1 MTGLP
6 RVAAPVLTAA
16 VDALPDRLRRK
27 LDAAVATAAGWPV
40 TVHDGHFTVAVDGA
54 TTVTLLATDG
64 AVTGPEQVTCTC
76 LLAPKCLHRAAV
88 LARAPADDGG
98 PADSGSAVPAG
109 EPVEPAAEKPGDVSG
124 DQTEDLTGEQRSA
137 AEHLWQ
143 AGAAVLAAGVSGSGV
158 VLRAALLRATHEARV
173 HGLHRAAA
181 AGRNVATH
189 LHAARELQPQYR
201 LGDLSDDL
209 RELLLVTRALREP
222 GPATS
227 ELVGTA
233 RRRYDVRGSLRL
245 YGLCSVPVVAGSGY
259 GGVVTYLADRDC
271 RVWMVSDLMP
281 GGEERAAVA
290 GEAPVALGEAS
301 LTHRAL
307 GRGGLVVSGATA
319 SDIRALGAGRQ
330 VKAVRARGAAWT
342 EDPLAGLWATP
353 LDEQVARAFAA
364 LALPVQ
370 DRAAG
375 DDLLFVSGRINGAD
389 SDGVS
394 MVTADGTVLTL
405 TVPSDHAALAYRGNL
420 RRLAEA
426 DGIEV
431 RVVGRPEPLRR
442 LTLCPLALSTS
453 DLELPH
459 EWAGHVDLGF
469 DRVPGGHGHPGSAAV
484 GTPGGP
490 PANGSP
496 ADGPAVEPAP
506 LGDFALHRVR
516 RHVER
521 VVAGGRAVQALA
533 SPDDARLRA
542 ARLDTGAG
550 LVRALTTAAQARPRD
565 PFGRSVE
572 AGATAFADAWLAT
585 AVYEQAASWALA
597 EASWHPRRGAG

>member
-6 RVAAPVLTAA
+6 RVAAPVLAAA

-27 LDAAVATAAGWPV
+27 LDATVATAAGWPV
-40 TVHDGHFTVAVDGA
+40 AVHDGHLTVTVNDA

-64 AVTGPEQVTCTC
+64 VVTEPEQVSCTC
-76 LLAPKCLHRAAV
+76 LLAPRCLHRAAV
-88 LARAPADDGG
+88 LARAPADDEG
-98 PADSGSAVPAG
+98 PPDNGDAAPAG
-109 EPVEPAAEKPGDVSG
+109 TPAEPAVGAPGDVAG
-124 DQTEDLTGEQRSA
+124 DLTEELTGEQRAA

-143 AGAAVLAAGVSGSGV
+143 AGVAVLAAGVSGSGV
-158 VLRAALLRATHEARV
+158 VLHAALLRATHEARV

-181 AGRNVATH
+181 AGRKIAAH
-189 LHAARELQPQYR
+189 LRAARELQPQYR

-222 GPATS
+222 GPVAS
-227 ELVGTA
+227 GLVGTA
-233 RRRYDVRGSLRL
+233 RRRYDVHGSLRL
-245 YGLCSVPVVAGSGY
+245 YGLCSVPVVTGSGY

-281 GGEERAAVA
+281 GGQERAAVA

-319 SDIRALGAGRQ
+319 SDTRALGAGRE
-330 VKAVRARGAAWT
+330 VKAVRARGVPWD
-342 EDPLAGLWATP
+342 EEPLAGLWATP

-375 DDLLFVSGRINGAD
+375 DDLLFLSGRVHGAD
-389 SDGVS
+389 GAEVS
-394 MVTADGTVLTL
+394 MVTADGSALTL
-405 TVPSDHAALAYRGNL
+405 TVPSDHAALAYRHNL
-420 RRLAEA
+420 RRLAAA
-426 DGIEV
+426 DGTEV
-431 RVVGRPEPLRR
+431 RVIGRPEPLRR
-442 LTLCPLALSTS
+442 LTVCPLALSTA
-453 DLELPH
+453 DLELPQ
-459 EWAGHVDLGF
+459 EWAGRVDLGF
-469 DRVPGGHGHPGSAAV
+469 DRLLGEHAPPGPTV
-484 GTPGGP
+484 
-490 PANGSP
+490 
-496 ADGPAVEPAP
+496 VEPAGGP
-506 LGDFALHRVR
+506 AATTAPFGDLALHLIR

-533 SPDDARLRA
+533 SPDEARLRA

-550 LVRALTTAAQARPRD
+550 LVQALTTAAQARPRD
-565 PFGRSVE
+565 PFGRPVGTD
-572 AGATAFADAWLAT
+572 GAAFTDAWLAV
-585 AVYEQAASWALA
+585 AVYEQAASLALN
-597 EASWHPRRGAG
+597 EASWRPRRREE